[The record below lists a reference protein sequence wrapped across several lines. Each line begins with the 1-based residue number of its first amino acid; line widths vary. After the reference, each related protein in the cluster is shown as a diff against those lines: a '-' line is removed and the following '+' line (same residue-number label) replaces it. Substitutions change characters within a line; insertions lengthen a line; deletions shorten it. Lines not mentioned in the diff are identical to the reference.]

1 MRQPGQTIAEVEED
15 CLHLPIEVEGIE
27 EEYVPR
33 KRYAAVVQTVG
44 ILQVDSAVFDVVTRE

>member
-15 CLHLPIEVEGIE
+15 CLYLPIEVEGIE

-44 ILQVDSAVFDVVTRE
+44 ILQVDSAVFDVVA